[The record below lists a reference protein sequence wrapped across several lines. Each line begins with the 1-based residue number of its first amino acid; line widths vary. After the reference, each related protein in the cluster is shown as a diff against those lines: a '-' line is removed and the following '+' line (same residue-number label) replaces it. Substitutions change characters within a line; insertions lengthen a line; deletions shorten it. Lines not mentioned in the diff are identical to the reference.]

1 MICRLGVDSAPVR
14 RSRQDGIIKFMAR
27 DYAKKSAPK
36 KRTRN
41 ATRRKKQGFPTA
53 AVLVV
58 GMIVGGFVAFLAYL
72 KFIPQTGNTA
82 IEPKQTVQPTT
93 KPQPKPQPKVEE
105 VPKYTF
111 HDILE
116 DKEVVIPE
124 EELQRPENKVSMQYV
139 MPCAAFGDVKNADAL
154 KAKIA
159 FLGFESKIL
168 PIDTKSRRLYRVQL
182 GPFSSKRQAE
192 SIRHRLQENDI
203 NDCKIWGKKL

>member
-1 MICRLGVDSAPVR
+1 
-14 RSRQDGIIKFMAR
+14 MAR

-36 KRTRN
+36 KRKRN

-53 AVLVV
+53 AVLIV
-58 GMIVGGFVAFLAYL
+58 GMLVGGFIAFLAYL
-72 KFIPQTGNTA
+72 KWLPQQSNSPAVVETTQSKKPET
-82 IEPKQTVQPTT
+82 EPSKADPKT
-93 KPQPKPQPKVEE
+93 PQ

-124 EELQRPENKVSMQYV
+124 DELTRPENKVSLQYV
-139 MPCAAFGDVKNADAL
+139 MPCAAFGDSTNADAL

-159 FLGFESKIL
+159 LLGFESKII
-168 PIDTKSRRLYRVQL
+168 PIKWKEKQLYRVQL
-182 GPFSSKRQAE
+182 GPYASKRQAE
-192 SIRHRLQENDI
+192 SIRHRLQRNDI

>member
-1 MICRLGVDSAPVR
+1 MP
-14 RSRQDGIIKFMAR
+14 R
-27 DYAKKSAPK
+27 DYAKRSSNKPK
-36 KRTRN
+36 RRN

-58 GMIVGGFVAFLAYL
+58 GMILGGFVGFLVYL
-72 KFIPQTGNTA
+72 KWIPAKSNPTPKTVVTKENQTKSPEK
-82 IEPKQTVQPTT
+82 IE
-93 KPQPKPQPKVEE
+93 QPK

-124 EELQRPENKVSMQYV
+124 EDLKRPENIVSMEYL
-139 MPCAAFGDVKNADAL
+139 MPCGSFRNNDIADAL

-159 FLGFESKIL
+159 FLGYESSIL
-168 PIDTKSRRLYRVQL
+168 PVDAESGRWYRVQL
-182 GPFSSKRQAE
+182 GPFASKRQAE

>member
-1 MICRLGVDSAPVR
+1 
-14 RSRQDGIIKFMAR
+14 MAR
-27 DYAKKSAPK
+27 DYAKKRAPK
-36 KRTRN
+36 SRNRN

-53 AVLVV
+53 AVLIV
-58 GMIVGGFVAFLAYL
+58 GMIVGGFVAFLFYL
-72 KFIPQTGNTA
+72 KFIPRDEAVTTPTVATKTTNKKPDTKS
-82 IEPKQTVQPTT
+82 EPSTSREVK
-93 KPQPKPQPKVEE
+93 E

-159 FLGFESKIL
+159 FLGFESKIV
-168 PIDTKSRRLYRVQL
+168 PIDTSSRRLFRVQL